1 MTRSKAQLWTSPV
14 VPHGGTNSYFIT
26 RAFVGDK
33 KAGEMELRLLGDK
46 ARDRWAHL
54 SGHVVKSLLIV
65 AGSAI
70 VPLQVGAT
78 DTVCVV
84 YSRYGGPAMLAIVP
98 SADLREACDLPGI
111 P

>member
-14 VPHGGTNSYFIT
+14 VPHGGTNSYFIM

-54 SGHVVKSLLIV
+54 SGHVSSPRLTCERLVTFLEFPK
-65 AGSAI
+65 
-70 VPLQVGAT
+70 GA
-78 DTVCVV
+78 
-84 YSRYGGPAMLAIVP
+84 LAKNFEV
-98 SADLREACDLPGI
+98 S
-111 P
+111 